1 MTSEIVKFR
10 SIDEL
15 KSLSSLITNDLIS
28 NTPKVPKLLGHQV
41 SLIEIFTH
49 ESRKLER
56 LGYCDYELALVSFDI
71 SVALYKYCE
80 KAVTIETKGFLD
92 DIKVTLQNKKS
103 KYEHVRE
110 AFLDTPKAKESNGTS
125 ESVDPLLA
133 RFNNLKSPSPKE
145 SEDGHPISHTN
156 SISIEAY
163 KYKEFIKPTEL
174 YELLF
179 LETYSSKSILL
190 IDFRT
195 RKEYNYNHI
204 NYSEIVNIEPEWVNS
219 LPGTL
224 KEVHNV
230 VDQDLEA
237 RLEMLL
243 PSEQYKRFLKRF
255 NYDLV
260 VIYNFRYGPSIEEDR
275 FTSLKNLLINGD
287 SNGIAVQCPFQKL
300 IDIIT
305 YKNKYLSSKLKR
317 HPCIL
322 AGGVKTWYDM
332 FGDKYIT
339 KTTTTQILARP
350 EASLS
355 RGGSD
360 SSIPR
365 QKNTKTSEDSVSPE
379 RSSSPYLKNFGD
391 YLSTAKSKN
400 TPISNTFSPSTLM
413 AATTSNI
420 NSHSSSSIQNS
431 TPSRSQSLEG
441 SLSNHAKLSSSP
453 PQQQKPKPRSSP
465 SRRESNASI
474 SNLSHSLSNSLSTSK
489 SNSTSEV
496 SFTSKNNNAVKF
508 LEQYTTGLTNLGNS
522 CYMNCILQCLG
533 ATPQLTKFFFP
544 KYIKF
549 IFALCVFPSIISS
562 TY

>member
-15 KSLSSLITNDLIS
+15 KSLSLSITNELIS
-28 NTPKVPKLLGHQV
+28 STPKIPKLLGHQV

-56 LGYCDYELALVSFDI
+56 LGYCDFELALVSFDI
-71 SVALYKYCE
+71 SVALYKFCE
-80 KAVTIETKGFLD
+80 KAVTVETKEFLD

-103 KYEHVRE
+103 KYEHMMEV
-110 AFLDTPKAKESNGTS
+110 FSNSPKANESNKIDG
-125 ESVDPLLA
+125 SVDPLLA
-133 RFNNLKSPSPKE
+133 RFNNLKSPSPQE
-145 SEDGHPISHTN
+145 MEDGSQISHTK

-163 KYKEFIKPTEL
+163 KYREFINPSEL
-174 YELLF
+174 YTLLF

-204 NYSEIVNIEPEWVNS
+204 NHSEIVNIEPEWVNS
-219 LPGTL
+219 LSGTL
-224 KEVHNV
+224 KEFHNV

-243 PSEQYKRFLKRF
+243 PSEQYNRFLKRF

-260 VIYNFRYGPSIEEDR
+260 VIYNFRYGPNIEEDR
-275 FTSLKNLLINGD
+275 FKSLKSLLINGD

-305 YKNKYLSSKLKR
+305 YKNKYISSKLKR

-339 KTTTTQILARP
+339 KTNTTQVLARP

-365 QKNTKTSEDSVSPE
+365 QKNAKTLEDSINPE

-420 NSHSSSSIQNS
+420 NSNTSTSIQNS
-431 TPSRSQSLEG
+431 NRFRSSSLEG
-441 SLSNHAKLSSSP
+441 SFINNDKLSSSP
-453 PQQQKPKPRSSP
+453 PRQQKPKLKSSP
-465 SRRESNASI
+465 SRRESNASV
-474 SNLSHSLSNSLSTSK
+474 SNLSHTLSNSLSPSK
-489 SNSTSEV
+489 SSLSSEIP
-496 SFTSKNNNAVKF
+496 FTSKNNNAVKF

-522 CYMNCILQCLG
+522 CYMNCILQCLA
-533 ATPQLTKFFFP
+533 ATPQLTNFFFP
-544 KYIKF
+544 
-549 IFALCVFPSIISS
+549 V
-562 TY
+562 